1 MRMFREILSILRRE
15 DLLKQAMQ
23 EAQEMLSKAELM
35 FRASVCRLMEFE
47 ETDIDIYKEDR
58 EVNRMEW
65 EIRQK
70 VLEHLLLG
78 SSKEDIPAVLVL
90 TSAVVDIERIG
101 DYSRNIYELADI
113 SPLSMV
119 FDEEHTK
126 FFREIET
133 QIFDMFGLTRDS
145 YREGDAQKAQSVM
158 DTHFQISERCD
169 RLFETLASER
179 ELSAEHAVIYTLFAR
194 YLKRVSSH
202 LKNIASSVVNPFPRM
217 GFRASEGGEEL
228 DIG

>member
-1 MRMFREILSILRRE
+1 MFKEILGILRKD

-23 EAQEMLSKAELM
+23 EAQEMLAKSEAMFKAAM
-35 FRASVCRLMEFE
+35 CRLMELKQPE
-47 ETDIDIYKEDR
+47 IDIYEADR

-78 SSKEDIPAVLVL
+78 NQKKDVPAALVL

-101 DYSRNIYELADI
+101 DYTRNIYELADI
-113 SPLSMV
+113 SPLAMV
-119 FDEEHTK
+119 FEDENAS
-126 FFREIET
+126 FFKGIEA
-133 QIFDMFGLTRDS
+133 QIIEMFSLTEEA
-145 YREGDAQKAQSVM
+145 YKEGDAEKAQKVM
-158 DTHFQISERCD
+158 DMHWHISESCD
-169 RLFETLASER
+169 RIFESLASKK
-179 ELSAEHAVIYTLFAR
+179 ELSSEHAVIYTLFAR

-202 LKNIASSVVNPFPRM
+202 LKNVASGVVNPFPRM
-217 GFRASEGGEEL
+217 GFRASSEGEEL

>member
-1 MRMFREILSILRRE
+1 MFKEILSILRKE
-15 DLLKQAMQ
+15 DLLKQAMD

-35 FRASVCRLMEFE
+35 FRSAMCRLMEHRE
-47 ETDIDIYKEDR
+47 PDIDIYKQDR

-65 EIRQK
+65 EIRKK
-70 VLEHLLLG
+70 VLEHLVLG
-78 SSKEDIPAVLVL
+78 NNREDVSAVLVL
-90 TSAVVDIERIG
+90 TSAVIDIERIG

-113 SPLSMV
+113 SPLAMV
-119 FDEEHTK
+119 FEEVHTD
-126 FFREIET
+126 FFREIEA
-133 QIFDMFGLTRDS
+133 QIFEIFGLTKDS
-145 YREGDAQKAQSVM
+145 YREGDTKKAQKVM

-169 RLFETLASER
+169 RLFENLASER

-217 GFRASEGGEEL
+217 GFRASEGNEEL